1 MHIFKKGEPNWV
13 GPLNQNFEDVSNHVA
28 SVDNP
33 HRVTAKQVGAWPLL
47 YTDIIAPTTQTPGY
61 ANADEWTTPGSAIAI
76 PTYTAAQSVD
86 NLPVPAPGTMVVLCE
101 RFQEEKSDL
110 RQVYICDDGGVYSR
124 PKYYYDQNTWKRWRS
139 NLPTSG
145 TNANGSWVQWPDG
158 TMITYGK
165 LTSQTVPPN
174 STVGIQETSIP
185 LPVMFI
191 GDTPNISLTP
201 LLDTGMG
208 AVSVKL
214 GGVTRS
220 AFWGSVTNF
229 ISIERTVEIHWQA
242 TGRWK

>member
-1 MHIFKKGEPNWV
+1 MF
-13 GPLNQNFEDVSNHVA
+13 
-28 SVDNP
+28 
-33 HRVTAKQVGAWPLL
+33 
-47 YTDIIAPTTQTPGY
+47 
-61 ANADEWTTPGSAIAI
+61 
-76 PTYTAAQSVD
+76 
-86 NLPVPAPGTMVVLCE
+86 VLCE

-124 PKYYYDQNTWKRWRS
+124 PKYYHDQNTWKRWRS

-158 TMITYGK
+158 TMIAYGK

-185 LPVMFI
+185 LPVTFI

-242 TGRWK
+242 IGRWK